1 MLLCTIPL
9 FIIVRGDM
17 EEDSYI
23 VSNFHS
29 ICRLCLRKNGV
40 MSSLFEYVF
49 EDSEVPLYERI
60 SELAELQVCSPLLL
74 KYNQLRCLVS
84 F

>member
-1 MLLCTIPL
+1 MRRSFVVIVYHPL

-29 ICRLCLRKNGV
+29 ICRLCLKKNGV
-40 MSSLFEYVF
+40 MSSLFDYVF

-60 SELAELQVCSPLLL
+60 SELAELQVCLPLPQPTR
-74 KYNQLRCLVS
+74 NIV
-84 F
+84 